1 MRRLLCGASIA
12 VLLCGAAARL
22 SAQTPK
28 LELSIQDGR
37 VTLIAQDVPLKD
49 VLQAWARVGDTRIVN
64 GDKMLSTRVTLQIRN
79 TPEAAALDILL
90 RSAAGYI
97 AAPRP
102 ADHPGPSR
110 YDRITILVSST
121 PPAATAAPAAAIAY
135 QRPAQPQAEPQV
147 DLSPQPSPASGVPAD
162 ANDPQMDAP
171 IPMPAS
177 FEGAQPVPS
186 QARPSGSPFAGMH
199 SQLEGAQPKASDW
212 AELMKNQGRGAAGV
226 TTPQTSARPG
236 IIPGGRGGGS
246 HLD

>member
-1 MRRLLCGASIA
+1 MRLLLCCASLAALLCGASA
-12 VLLCGAAARL
+12 HL
-22 SAQTPK
+22 SAQSPK
-28 LELSIQDGR
+28 LELTIQDGR

-64 GDKMLSTRVTLQIRN
+64 GDKMLSTRVTLQIRD

-121 PPAATAAPAAAIAY
+121 PPAASAAPVAMTY
-135 QRPAQPQAEPQV
+135 QRPAQPQAEPV
-147 DLSPQPSPASGVPAD
+147 DLTPQPSPAYSVPAD
-162 ANDPQMDAP
+162 ANDPQTDAP
-171 IPMPAS
+171 IPMPGS
-177 FEGAQPVPS
+177 FEGAQPTPS

-199 SQLEGAQPKASDW
+199 TQLEGAQPKASDW
-212 AELMKNQGRGAAGV
+212 AELMKNQGRGGGV
-226 TTPQTSARPG
+226 ATPQTATRPG
-236 IIPGGRGGGS
+236 VISGGRGGGA
-246 HLD
+246 HL

>member
-1 MRRLLCGASIA
+1 MRLLLCCASLAALLCGAS
-12 VLLCGAAARL
+12 ARL

-28 LELSIQDGR
+28 LELTIQEGR

-49 VLQAWARVGDTRIVN
+49 VLQAWARIGDTRIIN
-64 GDKMLSTRVTLQIRN
+64 GDKMLSTRVTLQLRN

-121 PPAATAAPAAAIAY
+121 PPAATAAPAVAMVQPAY
-135 QRPAQPQAEPQV
+135 QRQAQPQGEAPPSPAYSVPADSNDPQV
-147 DLSPQPSPASGVPAD
+147 DAA
-162 ANDPQMDAP
+162 
-171 IPMPAS
+171 IPMPGS
-177 FEGAQPVPS
+177 FEGAQPAPS

-199 SQLEGAQPKASDW
+199 TQLEGAQPKASDW
-212 AELMKNQGRGAAGV
+212 AELMKNQGRGGAGV
-226 TTPQTSARPG
+226 TAAQPG
-236 IIPGGRGGGS
+236 IIPGGRGGGA
-246 HLD
+246 HLH

>member
-1 MRRLLCGASIA
+1 MRLLLCCASLAALVCGVSAH
-12 VLLCGAAARL
+12 L

-28 LELSIQDGR
+28 LELTIQDGR

-64 GDKMLSTRVTLQIRN
+64 GDKMVSTRVTLQIRN

-121 PPAATAAPAAAIAY
+121 PPAATAPAAAMAY
-135 QRPAQPQAEPQV
+135 QRPAQPQAEPQA
-147 DLSPQPSPASGVPAD
+147 DLTPQPSPAYSVPAD
-162 ANDPQMDAP
+162 ASDPQMDAP
-171 IPMPAS
+171 IPVSGS
-177 FEGAQPVPS
+177 FEGAQPAPS

-199 SQLEGAQPKASDW
+199 TQLEGAQPKASDW
-212 AELMKNQGRGAAGV
+212 AELMKNQGRGGGGV
-226 TTPQTSARPG
+226 TTPPTATRPG
-236 IIPGGRGGGS
+236 VIPGGRGGGS
-246 HLD
+246 HLH